1 MAVLEGEIKLA
12 GNDGITKDIENGQ
25 IASVN
30 SSGVISVNKLLN
42 PADYLQFIFKYEVE
56 PFAYAPENVG
66 DKLEK
71 ISRLAVVDP
80 SEKTT
85 ACELNEMVTPERF
98 LESIENRDPSC
109 LVKINPNI
117 LPDGKWNIWAK
128 LIKADANFALGDVE
142 TGRQILNEI
151 PGIIRQI
158 IC

>member
-1 MAVLEGEIKLA
+1 MRIQLKFGCFRGEIKLA

-71 ISRLAVVDP
+71 
-80 SEKTT
+80 K
-85 ACELNEMVTPERF
+85 
-98 LESIENRDPSC
+98 
-109 LVKINPNI
+109 
-117 LPDGKWNIWAK
+117 
-128 LIKADANFALGDVE
+128 
-142 TGRQILNEI
+142 
-151 PGIIRQI
+151 
-158 IC
+158 